1 MKEEYKILNDM
12 GYSND
17 KIEILLSL
25 GYSIENILKINRK
38 TNIIATYSNKS
49 IIDKFN
55 YLLSLGFNE
64 SEVVSITTICPQI
77 YCYKKN
83 SIKTKFNNLMSLG
96 YTYEEVKA
104 MITNYP
110 AILNTSLEYIKEKIE
125 FYNSIGLHSIL
136 IKDTSHLI
144 TSLSLVY
151 ARYMFLKEK
160 NITIDEKNY
169 RRLFVRSKQFQ
180 KKYNISSEELINK
193 YPYKTDKKR
202 IPNSRIT
209 KPAEETMSTKYY
221 GMINYL
227 VQLGYKKE
235 EAIKMLKKN
244 PTLTDLSPSSINDK
258 INNFLEIGFTKE
270 ELRTLILKYPVILC
284 MSIENIKIKTNAFRT
299 LGYSNK
305 DIIKISKRLPT
316 IFCYSIDNIKT
327 KIEDMISLGF
337 TREEVIKMIRNFPSV
352 LSISID
358 NIKNKINIFL
368 EYGYTYDEILY
379 TFEVIPAVM
388 AYSPD
393 SLREKLKYYNSIGI
407 SDRIKAHPIKL
418 MLSLNLV
425 YARYRYLTEKGIVID
440 EKSSVKLFCN
450 NKQFERVNG
459 ISKEALLS
467 KYSYEKEVK
476 NNERNI

>member
-1 MKEEYKILNDM
+1 MKKEYKRLNDM
-12 GYSND
+12 GYTNE
-17 KIEILLSL
+17 KISTLLSL

-55 YLLSLGFNE
+55 YLLSLGFSE

-83 SIKTKFNNLMSLG
+83 SIKTKIDSLMSLG
-96 YTYEEVKA
+96 YTYEEVKT
-104 MITNYP
+104 MIINYP

-160 NITIDEKNY
+160 DITIDEKNY

-202 IPNSRIT
+202 VPNSRIT

-227 VQLGYKKE
+227 VQLGYKNE
-235 EAIKMLKKN
+235 DAIKMLKKN
-244 PTLTDLSPSSINDK
+244 PTLADLSPSSINDK

-284 MSIENIKIKTNAFRT
+284 MSIDNINNKINALIE
-299 LGYSNK
+299 LGYSKK

-352 LSISID
+352 LSISMD
-358 NIKNKINIFL
+358 NIRNKINIFL
-368 EYGYTYDEILY
+368 EYGYTYDDILY

-407 SDRIKAHPIKL
+407 HNFIAMKPIKL

-440 EKSSVKLFCN
+440 EKNSYKMFCN
-450 NKQFERVNG
+450 NKLFERLHG
-459 ISKEALLS
+459 ISKEVLLS

-476 NNERNI
+476 NNERNL

>member
-1 MKEEYKILNDM
+1 MKEEYKTLNDM

-25 GYSIENILKINRK
+25 GYTIKDILKINRK

-55 YLLSLGFNE
+55 YLLSLGFSKIE
-64 SEVVSITTICPQI
+64 TISITTICPQI
-77 YCYKKN
+77 YCYKQD
-83 SIKTKFNNLMSLG
+83 SIKTKFNNLMSFG
-96 YTYEEVKA
+96 YTYEEVKT
-104 MITNYP
+104 MIINYP

-160 NITIDEKNY
+160 DITIDEKSY
-169 RRLFVRSKQFQ
+169 RKLFMRSKQFQ

-193 YPYKTDKKR
+193 YPYKTNKKR
-202 IPNSRIT
+202 VPNSRIT
-209 KPAEETMSTKYY
+209 KPVEETMSTKYY

-235 EAIKMLKKN
+235 EAIKILKKN
-244 PTLTDLSPSSINDK
+244 PTLADLSPSSINDK

-270 ELRTLILKYPVILC
+270 ELHTLMLKYPVVLC
-284 MSIENIKIKTNAFRT
+284 MSIENINAKIDAFRT
-299 LGYSNK
+299 LGYSK
-305 DIIKISKRLPT
+305 IDIIKISKRLPT

-327 KIEDMISLGF
+327 KIEDMITLGF
-337 TREEVIKMIRNFPSV
+337 TREVVIKMVRNFPSI
-352 LSISID
+352 LSISMD

-368 EYGYTYDEILY
+368 EHGYTYDDILY

-407 SDRIKAHPIKL
+407 HNFIAMKPIKL

-440 EKSSVKLFCN
+440 EKNSYKMFCN
-450 NKQFERVNG
+450 NKLFERLHG
-459 ISKEALLS
+459 ISKEVLLS
-467 KYSYEKEVK
+467 RYSYEKEVK

>member
-55 YLLSLGFNE
+55 YLLSLGFSE

-77 YCYKKN
+77 YCYKQN
-83 SIKTKFNNLMSLG
+83 SIKAKIDSLTSFG
-96 YTYEEVKA
+96 YTYEEVKI
-104 MITNYP
+104 MIINYP
-110 AILNTSLEYIKEKIE
+110 AILNISLEYIKEKIE
-125 FYNSIGLHSIL
+125 FYNSIGLHDIL

-160 NITIDEKNY
+160 EITIDEKNY
-169 RRLFVRSKQFQ
+169 RRLFICGKQFQ
-180 KKYNISSEELINK
+180 KKYNISNEELINK
-193 YPYKTDKKR
+193 HPYKNNRK
-202 IPNSRIT
+202 IVSNSRIT
-209 KPAEETMSTKYY
+209 KPVEETMSTKYY

-227 VQLGYKKE
+227 VLLGYKKE

-244 PTLTDLSPSSINDK
+244 PTLADLSPNSINDK

-270 ELRTLILKYPVILC
+270 ELRTLMLKYPIVLC
-284 MSIENIKIKTNAFRT
+284 MSIENINAKIDTFKI
-299 LGYSNK
+299 LGYSK
-305 DIIKISKRLPT
+305 TDIIKISKRLPT

-337 TREEVIKMIRNFPSV
+337 TREEVIKMIKLFPSV

-368 EYGYTYDEILY
+368 EYGYTYEEILY
-379 TFEVIPAVM
+379 IFKVIPSIIAS
-388 AYSPD
+388 APD
-393 SLREKLKYYNSIGI
+393 SLRRKLNFYNTIGI
-407 SDRIKAHPIKL
+407 SDHIKAYPIKL

-425 YARYRYLTEKGIVID
+425 YARYRLLSERGIIID

-450 NKQFERVNG
+450 NKQFEKVYG
-459 ISKEALLS
+459 ISKETLLNM
-467 KYSYEKEVK
+467 YSYDNEVK
-476 NNERNI
+476 KNERNI

>member
-55 YLLSLGFNE
+55 YLLSLGFSE

-77 YCYKKN
+77 YCYKQN
-83 SIKTKFNNLMSLG
+83 SIKAKIDSLTSFG
-96 YTYEEVKA
+96 YTYEEVKI
-104 MITNYP
+104 MIINYP
-110 AILNTSLEYIKEKIE
+110 AILNISLEYIKEKIE
-125 FYNSIGLHSIL
+125 FYNSIGLHDIL

-160 NITIDEKNY
+160 EITIDEKNY
-169 RRLFVRSKQFQ
+169 RRLFICGKQFQ
-180 KKYNISSEELINK
+180 KKYNISNEELINK
-193 YPYKTDKKR
+193 HPYKNNRK
-202 IPNSRIT
+202 IVSNSRIT
-209 KPAEETMSTKYY
+209 KPVEETMSTKYY

-227 VQLGYKKE
+227 VLLGYKKE

-244 PTLTDLSPSSINDK
+244 PTLADLSPNSINDK

-270 ELRTLILKYPVILC
+270 ELRTLMLKYPIVLC
-284 MSIENIKIKTNAFRT
+284 MSIENINAKIDAFKI
-299 LGYSNK
+299 LGYSK
-305 DIIKISKRLPT
+305 TDIIKISKRLPT

-337 TREEVIKMIRNFPSV
+337 TREEVIKMIKLFPSV

-368 EYGYTYDEILY
+368 EYGYTYEEILY
-379 TFEVIPAVM
+379 IFKVIPSIIAS
-388 AYSPD
+388 APD
-393 SLREKLKYYNSIGI
+393 SLRRKLNFYNTIGI
-407 SDRIKAHPIKL
+407 SDHIKAYPIKL

-425 YARYRYLTEKGIVID
+425 YARYRLLSGRGIIID

-450 NKQFERVNG
+450 NKQFEKVYG
-459 ISKEALLS
+459 ISKETLLNM
-467 KYSYEKEVK
+467 YSYDNEVK
-476 NNERNI
+476 KNERNI

>member
-64 SEVVSITTICPQI
+64 SEVVSITTTCPQI
-77 YCYKKN
+77 YCYKQN
-83 SIKTKFNNLMSLG
+83 SIKAKIDSLTSFG
-96 YTYEEVKA
+96 YTYEEVKI
-104 MITNYP
+104 MIINYP
-110 AILNTSLEYIKEKIE
+110 AILNISLEYIKEKIK
-125 FYNSIGLHSIL
+125 FYNSIGLHDIL

-160 NITIDEKNY
+160 EITIDEKNY
-169 RRLFVRSKQFQ
+169 RRLFICGKQFQ
-180 KKYNISSEELINK
+180 KKYNISNEELINK
-193 YPYKTDKKR
+193 HPYKNNRK
-202 IPNSRIT
+202 IVSNSRIT
-209 KPAEETMSTKYY
+209 KPVEETMSTKYY

-227 VQLGYKKE
+227 VLLGYKKE

-244 PTLTDLSPSSINDK
+244 PTLADLSPNSINDK

-270 ELRTLILKYPVILC
+270 ELLTLMLKYPIVLC
-284 MSIENIKIKTNAFRT
+284 MSIENINAKIDAFKI
-299 LGYSNK
+299 LGYSK
-305 DIIKISKRLPT
+305 TDIIKISKRLPT

-337 TREEVIKMIRNFPSV
+337 TREEVIKMIKLFPSV

-368 EYGYTYDEILY
+368 EYGYTYEEILY
-379 TFEVIPAVM
+379 IFKVIPSIIAS
-388 AYSPD
+388 APD
-393 SLREKLKYYNSIGI
+393 SLRRKLNFYNTIGI
-407 SDRIKAHPIKL
+407 SDHIKAYPIKL

-425 YARYRYLTEKGIVID
+425 YARYRLLSERGIIID
-440 EKSSVKLFCN
+440 EKSSIKLFCN
-450 NKQFERVNG
+450 NKQFEKVYG
-459 ISKEALLS
+459 ISKETLLNM
-467 KYSYEKEVK
+467 YSYDNEVK
-476 NNERNI
+476 KNERNI

>member
-1 MKEEYKILNDM
+1 MKKEYKILNDM
-12 GYSND
+12 GYTND
-17 KIEILLSL
+17 KIDTLLSL
-25 GYSIENILKINRK
+25 GYTIKDILKINRK

-55 YLLSLGFNE
+55 YLLSLGFSKIE
-64 SEVVSITTICPQI
+64 TISITTICPQI
-77 YCYKKN
+77 YCYKQD
-83 SIKTKFNNLMSLG
+83 SIKTKFDNLISLG
-96 YTYEEVKA
+96 YTYKEAKT
-104 MITNYP
+104 IIINYP
-110 AILNTSLEYIKEKIE
+110 AILNMSLEYIKEKIE
-125 FYNSIGLHSIL
+125 FYNSIGLHNVL
-136 IKDTSHLI
+136 IKDANHLI

-160 NITIDEKNY
+160 DITIDEKNY
-169 RRLFVRSKQFQ
+169 RKLFMRSKQFQ

-193 YPYKTDKKR
+193 YPYKTNKKR
-202 IPNSRIT
+202 VPNSRIT
-209 KPAEETMSTKYY
+209 KPVEETMSTKYY

-235 EAIKMLKKN
+235 EAIKILKKN
-244 PTLTDLSPSSINDK
+244 PTLADLSPNSINDK

-270 ELRTLILKYPVILC
+270 ELHALMLKYPVVLC
-284 MSIENIKIKTNAFRT
+284 MSIENINAKIDAFRT
-299 LGYSNK
+299 LGYSK
-305 DIIKISKRLPT
+305 IDIVKISKRLPT

-337 TREEVIKMIRNFPSV
+337 TREEVIKMIKLFPSV

-368 EYGYTYDEILY
+368 EHGYTYDEILY
-379 TFEVIPAVM
+379 TFKVIPSIIAS
-388 AYSPD
+388 APD
-393 SLREKLKYYNSIGI
+393 NLKRKLNFYNTIGI
-407 SDRIKAHPIKL
+407 SDCIKAKPIKL

-425 YARYRYLTEKGIVID
+425 YARYRFLSERGIIID

-459 ISKEALLS
+459 ISKEALLNM
-467 KYSYEKEVK
+467 YSYDNEVK
-476 NNERNI
+476 KNERNI

>member
-55 YLLSLGFNE
+55 YLLSLGFSE

-77 YCYKKN
+77 YCYKQN
-83 SIKTKFNNLMSLG
+83 SIKAKIDSLTSFG
-96 YTYEEVKA
+96 YTYEEVKI
-104 MITNYP
+104 MIINYP
-110 AILNTSLEYIKEKIE
+110 AILNISLEYIKEKIK
-125 FYNSIGLHSIL
+125 FYNSIGLHDIL

-160 NITIDEKNY
+160 EITIDEKNY
-169 RRLFVRSKQFQ
+169 RRLFICGKQFQ
-180 KKYNISSEELINK
+180 KKYNISNEELINK
-193 YPYKTDKKR
+193 HPYKNNRK
-202 IPNSRIT
+202 IVSNSRIT
-209 KPAEETMSTKYY
+209 KPVEETMSTKYY

-227 VQLGYKKE
+227 VLLGYKKE

-244 PTLTDLSPSSINDK
+244 PTLADLSPNSINDK

-270 ELRTLILKYPVILC
+270 ELLTLMLKYPIVLC
-284 MSIENIKIKTNAFRT
+284 MSIENINAKIDAFKI
-299 LGYSNK
+299 LGYSK
-305 DIIKISKRLPT
+305 TDIIKISKRLPT

-337 TREEVIKMIRNFPSV
+337 TREEVIKMIKLFPSV

-368 EYGYTYDEILY
+368 EYGYTYEEILY
-379 TFEVIPAVM
+379 IFKVIPSIIAS
-388 AYSPD
+388 APD
-393 SLREKLKYYNSIGI
+393 SLRRKLNFYNTIGI
-407 SDRIKAHPIKL
+407 SDHIKAYPIKL

-425 YARYRYLTEKGIVID
+425 YARYRLLSERGIIID

-450 NKQFERVNG
+450 NKQFEKVYG
-459 ISKEALLS
+459 ISKETLLNM
-467 KYSYEKEVK
+467 YSYDNEVK
-476 NNERNI
+476 KNERNI

>member
-49 IIDKFN
+49 ILDKFN
-55 YLLSLGFNE
+55 YLLNLGFSKDE
-64 SEVVSITTICPQI
+64 IVSITTTCPQI
-77 YCYKKN
+77 YCYKIDT
-83 SIKTKFNNLMSLG
+83 IKAKIDNLISLG
-96 YTYEEVKA
+96 YTYEEVKI
-104 MITNYP
+104 MIVNHP
-110 AILNTSLEYIKEKIE
+110 AILNISLEYIKEKIE
-125 FYNSIGLHSIL
+125 FYNSIGLHNVF
-136 IKDTSHLI
+136 IKDTNHLI

-160 NITIDEKNY
+160 GITIDENSYSK
-169 RRLFVRSKQFQ
+169 LFRRSKHFQ
-180 KKYNISSEELINK
+180 KQYNISSEELIKK
-193 YPYKTDKKR
+193 YPYKNNNKR
-202 IPNSRIT
+202 VQNSRTT
-209 KPAEETMSTKYY
+209 KPLEETMFTKYY

-227 VQLGYKKE
+227 ILLGYKEE

-244 PTLTDLSPSSINDK
+244 PTLADLSPNSINDK
-258 INNFLEIGFTKE
+258 ISNFFEMGFTKE
-270 ELRTLILKYPVILC
+270 ELRALMLKYPIILC
-284 MSIENIKIKTNAFRT
+284 MSIENINAKIDTFRT

-305 DIIKISKRLPT
+305 DIIKMSKRLPT

-327 KIEDMISLGF
+327 KIEDMILLGF
-337 TREEVIKMIRNFPSV
+337 TREEVIQMIKIFPSV

-368 EYGYTYDEILY
+368 EYGYTYEEILY
-379 TFEVIPAVM
+379 IFEVIPAVM
-388 AYSPD
+388 AYSID

-407 SDRIKAHPIKL
+407 HNFIAMKPIKL

-425 YARYRYLTEKGIVID
+425 YARYKFLIEKGIVID
-440 EKSSVKLFCN
+440 EKSSYKLFCN
-450 NKQFERVNG
+450 NKLFERLHG
-459 ISKEALLS
+459 ISKEALLNM
-467 KYSYEKEVK
+467 YNYNDEVK